1 MSGAKSQNEG
11 NTQNVPLI
19 HSLTPCYFLMN
30 RHKHLTPIGY
40 GSQLRHKTQIALW
53 IVALLTGLVG
63 LVNLVSAVTP
73 SLPERRAFLELF
85 FPFTVRA
92 GGRIS
97 AASAGFVLLMLAT
110 HLLRRK
116 RVAWGLTVG
125 LLVLS
130 IASHLIKGLDYEES
144 MLAGILLIQL
154 LLMRRVFTARSD
166 RPSIAQGIRALFGA
180 LAFTLAY
187 GTVGFYILDGYF
199 KINGYRVNFSLTQS
213 ILQTLA
219 MFFTS
224 DNAGLEP
231 TNRYADFFANSI
243 YAVGFITL
251 IFALFMLLRPVLLR
265 GDPANAAERYRA
277 RKLID
282 QYGQSSLARLA
293 LLKDKAYYFSPS
305 GKSVVAYVAKG
316 RAAIALGDPIG
327 PPDDRQ
333 EAVVGFGQ
341 FCDRNDWFPV
351 FYEAA
356 PDQLPLYDALGF
368 RRVQIGEEA
377 VIDLKT
383 FNLKGKANQNLRTAI
398 NRLTKTGHSLKVFEP
413 PISEALIQRLKP
425 VSDEWLQSKNGAEKR
440 FSIGWFDPD
449 YLRDCYIA
457 IIYDAHG
464 EIIAFSNL
472 LNGYNRLEV
481 TVDLMRHRQNVEK
494 GTMEF
499 LFASVIQ
506 HFQQMDYDS
515 FNFSLSPLA
524 GVGDTP
530 DAQRVEKGLHYFF
543 EHLNQFYN
551 FKGLHQFK
559 EKFQPRWE
567 PRYLIYPSI
576 TTLPDIAVGL
586 VRADS
591 GDRLLDY
598 LKPGT

>member
-1 MSGAKSQNEG
+1 
-11 NTQNVPLI
+11 
-19 HSLTPCYFLMN
+19 MN
-30 RHKHLTPIGY
+30 RPKPHPIPLSY
-40 GSQLRHKTQIALW
+40 GNSKLRRRTQISLW
-53 IVALLTGLVG
+53 IVAILTSLVG
-63 LVNLVSAVTP
+63 MVNLLSAVTP
-73 SLPERRAFLELF
+73 SLPERRALLELV

-92 GGRIS
+92 GGRIA
-97 AASAGFVLLMLAT
+97 AASAGFLLLMLAT
-110 HLLRRK
+110 QLLRRK
-116 RVAWGLTVG
+116 RTAWVLTVG
-125 LLVLS
+125 ILVLS
-130 IASHLIKGLDYEES
+130 IASNLIKGLDYEES
-144 MLAGILLIQL
+144 LLAGVLLVQL
-154 LLMRRVFTARSD
+154 LLMRHVFTAQSD
-166 RPSIAQGIRALFGA
+166 RPSIAQGIRALLSA

-187 GTVGFYILDGYF
+187 GTAGFYILDSYF
-199 KINGYRVNFSLTQS
+199 KVNGRPINFGLIQS
-213 ILQTLA
+213 IMQTLA

-243 YAVGFITL
+243 YAVGFVTL
-251 IFALFMLLRPVLLR
+251 AFAFFMLTRPVLLR
-265 GDPANAAERYRA
+265 GDPANAAERYQA
-277 RKLID
+277 RRIINEH
-282 QYGQSSLARLA
+282 GQSSLARLA

-305 GKSVVAYVAKG
+305 GRSVVAYVAKG

-327 PPDDRQ
+327 PLDDRH
-333 EAVVGFGQ
+333 ETVMAFRY

-356 PDQLPLYDALGF
+356 PDQLSLYDALGF
-368 RRVQIGEEA
+368 RSVQIGEEA

-413 PISEALIQRLKP
+413 PISEDLFQRLKP
-425 VSDEWLQSKNGAEKR
+425 VSDEWLQIKNGAEKR
-440 FSIGWFDPD
+440 FSIGWFDPA
-449 YLRDCYIA
+449 YLADCYIA
-457 IIYDAHG
+457 VVYDAHG
-464 EIIAFSNL
+464 GIIAFSNL
-472 LNGYNRLEV
+472 LTGYNRKEV
-481 TVDLMRHRQNVEK
+481 TVDLMRHRKDVEK

-499 LFASVIQ
+499 LFATVIQ
-506 HFQQMDYDS
+506 HFQHMGYDG

-524 GVGDTP
+524 GVGETP
-530 DAQRVEKGLHYFF
+530 EAKRVEKGLHYFF

-567 PRYLIYPSI
+567 PRYLIYPSL

-598 LKPGT
+598 FKPGT

>member
-1 MSGAKSQNEG
+1 MKRLKPQPFPLSYG
-11 NTQNVPLI
+11 N
-19 HSLTPCYFLMN
+19 S
-30 RHKHLTPIGY
+30 K
-40 GSQLRHKTQIALW
+40 LRRRTQIALW
-53 IVALLTGLVG
+53 IVAILTGLVG
-63 LVNLVSAVTP
+63 LVNLLSAVTP
-73 SLPERRAFLELF
+73 SVPERRALLELV

-92 GGRIS
+92 GGRIA
-97 AASAGFVLLMLAT
+97 AASAGFLLLLLAT

-116 RVAWGLTVG
+116 RIAWVLAVG
-125 LLVLS
+125 ILVLS
-130 IASHLIKGLDYEES
+130 IASNLIKGLDYEES
-144 MLAGILLIQL
+144 LLAFVLLVQL
-154 LLMRRVFTARSD
+154 LLMRHVFTAQSD
-166 RPSIAQGIRALFGA
+166 RPSIAQGLWTLVYALG
-180 LAFTLAY
+180 FTLAY
-187 GTVGFYILDGYF
+187 GTAGFYILDNYF
-199 KINGYRVNFSLTQS
+199 KINGQPIRFGLTQS

-251 IFALFMLLRPVLLR
+251 ASAFFMLMRPVLLR
-265 GDPANAAERYRA
+265 GDPANPAERYRA
-277 RKLID
+277 RRIINEH
-282 QYGQSSLARLA
+282 GRSSLARLA

-305 GKSVVAYVAKG
+305 GRSVVAYVAKG

-327 PPDDRQ
+327 PLEDRL
-333 EAVVGFGQ
+333 ETVTAFRY

-356 PDQLPLYDALGF
+356 PDQLPLYKDLGF
-368 RRVQIGEEA
+368 RSVQIGEEA

-383 FNLKGKANQNLRTAI
+383 FNLKGKANQNLRTAV

-413 PISEALIQRLKP
+413 PISDDLIQRLKP
-425 VSDEWLQSKNGAEKR
+425 VSDEWLQIKNGAEKR
-440 FSIGWFDPD
+440 FSIGWFDPA
-449 YLRDCYIA
+449 YLAECYIA
-457 IIYDAHG
+457 VVYDAHG
-464 EIIAFSNL
+464 GIIAFSNL
-472 LNGYNRLEV
+472 LTGYNRQEV
-481 TVDLMRHRQNVEK
+481 TVDLMRHRKDVEK

-499 LFASVIQ
+499 LFATVIQ
-506 HFQQMDYDS
+506 HFQQLGYDG

-524 GVGDTP
+524 GVGETP
-530 DAQRVEKGLHYFF
+530 EAKRVEKGLHYFF

-567 PRYLIYPSI
+567 PRYLIYPSL

-598 LKPGT
+598 FKPGT

>member
-1 MSGAKSQNEG
+1 
-11 NTQNVPLI
+11 
-19 HSLTPCYFLMN
+19 MN
-30 RHKHLTPIGY
+30 RPQPHPIPLSY
-40 GSQLRHKTQIALW
+40 GNSKLRRRTQISLW
-53 IVALLTGLVG
+53 IVAILTGLVG
-63 LVNLVSAVTP
+63 LVNLLSAVTP
-73 SLPERRAFLELF
+73 SVPERRALLELV

-92 GGRIS
+92 GGRIA
-97 AASAGFVLLMLAT
+97 AASAGFLLLMLAT
-110 HLLRRK
+110 QLLRRK
-116 RVAWGLTVG
+116 RTAWVLAVSI
-125 LLVLS
+125 LFLS
-130 IASHLIKGLDYEES
+130 IASNLIKGLDYEES
-144 MLAGILLIQL
+144 LLAGVLLVQL
-154 LLMRRVFTARSD
+154 LLMRHAFTAQSD
-166 RPSIAQGIRALFGA
+166 RPSIAQGIRALLSA

-187 GTVGFYILDGYF
+187 GTAGFYILDSYF
-199 KINGYRVNFSLTQS
+199 KINGRPIDFGLIQS

-251 IFALFMLLRPVLLR
+251 AFAFFVLMRPVLLR
-265 GDPANAAERYRA
+265 GDPANAAERYQA
-277 RKLID
+277 RRIID
-282 QYGQSSLARLA
+282 EHGQSSLARLG

-305 GKSVVAYVAKG
+305 GRSVVAYVAKG

-327 PPDDRQ
+327 PLDDRH
-333 EAVVGFGQ
+333 ETVMAFRY

-368 RRVQIGEEA
+368 RSVQIGEEA

-413 PISEALIQRLKP
+413 PISGDLFQRLKP
-425 VSDEWLQSKNGAEKR
+425 ISDEWLQIKNGAEKR
-440 FSIGWFDPD
+440 FSIGWFDPA
-449 YLRDCYIA
+449 YLADCYIA
-457 IIYDAHG
+457 VVYDAHG
-464 EIIAFSNL
+464 GIIAFSNL
-472 LNGYNRLEV
+472 LTGYNRKEV
-481 TVDLMRHRQNVEK
+481 TVDLMRHRKEVEK

-499 LFASVIQ
+499 LFATVIQ
-506 HFQQMDYDS
+506 HFQHMGYDG

-524 GVGDTP
+524 GVGETP
-530 DAQRVEKGLHYFF
+530 EAKRVEKGLHYFF

-567 PRYLIYPSI
+567 PRYLIYPSL

-598 LKPGT
+598 FKPGT